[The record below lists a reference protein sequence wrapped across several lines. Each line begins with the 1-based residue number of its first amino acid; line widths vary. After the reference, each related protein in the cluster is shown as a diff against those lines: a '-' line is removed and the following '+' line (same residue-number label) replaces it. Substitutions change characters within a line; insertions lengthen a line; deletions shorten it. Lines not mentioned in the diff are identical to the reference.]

1 MRVMRGGLF
10 PHHVLSSNIR
20 LQNGV
25 KIFLKEYLYFHA
37 VSLVDN
43 WTSSLANTG
52 PLNLSG
58 LSGLRPKIG
67 FLMDRLGTNTRK
79 KLGSFDHM
87 DVMRFMKYSYL
98 L

>member
-1 MRVMRGGLF
+1 M
-10 PHHVLSSNIR
+10 
-20 LQNGV
+20 
-25 KIFLKEYLYFHA
+25 HA

-52 PLNLSG
+52 PLDLYS

-67 FLMDRLGTNTRK
+67 FLMDRPGTNTRK
-79 KLGSFDHM
+79 KLGPFDHI
-87 DVMRFMKYSYL
+87 VMRFMKYSYL